1 MIQHGAFRFI
11 ALRLAAPLLLLAM
24 LMPTAASAQE
34 GAAADV
40 PVRSWQHSDFARIVF
55 DWPSSVGYTAEID
68 GQVLTVRFERPL
80 SANLAPL
87 EERLGDYIE
96 TAALAD
102 DGRTV
107 TFGLTGPM
115 TLGDFT
121 NELSVVLDLRRAA
134 EAAAQ
139 TDPASANAAPDIDGP
154 GGAPVPLGVRVGEH
168 SDYTRIVFDWEVPVE
183 HAVRRNGRA
192 VTVEFGR
199 AAFIDVA
206 ALSESLPPGI
216 RVAATQPAGAG
227 TQVTFA
233 VPETA
238 DLRDFTLE
246 SRVVLDVLATPAQR
260 NAQAEPLPPE
270 LLPAPEEVT
279 AAEADAAREETE
291 PAEAGSEGAAP
302 PAGAPSVEQTA
313 AQNDEPPTPD
323 SSAEE
328 ETAEAEG
335 DQASSDAALAEAIDD
350 GRVEFREGLEPDLQV
365 PEEQPTAET
374 EAPGRT
380 LVPAPDTAP
389 QTEPDVERQTAT
401 QATPAAADAP
411 EIALQDPDAEP
422 GPPLFQYN
430 FAWSEEVGAAVFR
443 RADTVW
449 IIFDAAQSV
458 DLSQL
463 RTTGAPVAERVD
475 QLPIS
480 GATVLRVQIPDR
492 QINAEARREGFTWA
506 VAFRAGP
513 QRPREQAPILAE
525 ADSDIGPTLVFPT
538 ERPGFAF
545 NIPDPEMGDV
555 MRIATFN
562 QGGKGMDGR
571 RRYPE
576 FELLPTAQG
585 LAMIRLS
592 DTVLLERNFDGF
604 EISAPDGLAISG
616 VSPEAPVSSGP
627 QLSSRRL
634 FDLERMQRGPPSEFL
649 QNRQALFGALAEV
662 PDEKINEARLDYAGF
677 LMTHGRAREALG
689 VLRVVERDDANLM
702 ARPPNLALKAAAAV
716 LANRTDQALT
726 LLNDPRLDG
735 FAEASLWRAAALAQN
750 DELLAAESA
759 FGPGESLLARYPY
772 PLRAMLGLTRI
783 ETAFANRNVDGAES
797 WIDTLEDDRED
808 LTRGQAAALDYNR
821 GRLAVASLDFDLA
834 EELFRE
840 VMASGDRKYA
850 YQAEIAFINMARQQ
864 GFMDDAEALERYE
877 RLRYAW
883 RGDRSELH
891 LLRKLGELYLEQPN
905 YFDGL
910 DVYRTAVQY
919 FPGDPVAEDL
929 AGEMTEVFRELFLR
943 GGADDLPP
951 LRALALYEEFQE
963 LTPAGEDGDRMIENI
978 ADRLAAIDLLPE
990 AAEKLEA
997 LLADEDRL
1005 PPGEERVRLSSKLA
1019 LIYLMDDKPEAAE
1032 EALIQGRRGLELV
1045 NLADDLEADRDRL
1058 LARAKFQL
1066 GEYDTA
1072 IKELAGDVS
1081 TEADLLRRDIY
1092 RETENWQESAKVL
1105 QRLAG
1110 NPPEDPAEGA
1120 EGQQARYVINWGV
1133 ALYQNDDREGL
1144 RDLVELWGPA
1154 MSNSSLSGVFDY
1166 ITGADPAPTGGNV
1179 IETVNQLIGADR
1191 FDAFLTA
1198 YRDRLFATP
1207 EEPSVDVSASSS

>member
-1 MIQHGAFRFI
+1 MV
-11 ALRLAAPLLLLAM
+11 LLLAVA
-24 LMPTAASAQE
+24 LVGP
-34 GAAADV
+34 AAAQQV
-40 PVRSWQHSDFARIVF
+40 GGEEVRVRAWQHSDFARIVF
-55 DWPSSVGYTAEID
+55 DWPAAVGYQAAIE
-68 GQVLTVRFERPL
+68 GRVLTVRFERPL
-80 SANLAPL
+80 EADLDPVRT
-87 EERLGDYIE
+87 RLGDYVE
-96 TAALAD
+96 SASLGEA
-102 DGRTV
+102 GRTV
-107 TFGLTGPM
+107 RFGLTGPM
-115 TLGDFT
+115 ALGDFT
-121 NELSVVLDLRRAA
+121 NELSVVLDLRRVAETA
-134 EAAAQ
+134 EADQAQ
-139 TDPASANAAPDIDGP
+139 PEAAPDVNAE

-168 SDYTRIVFDWEVPVE
+168 ADYTRIVFDWEVPVE
-183 HAVRRNGRA
+183 HSVARNGRA
-192 VTVEFGR
+192 VTVAFGR

-206 ALSESLPPGI
+206 ALAESLPPGI
-216 RVAATQPAGAG
+216 RIEATRPAGAG

-233 VPETA
+233 VPDA
-238 DLRDFTLE
+238 ARLRDFNVDT
-246 SRVVLDVLATPAQR
+246 RVVLDVLATPGQR
-260 NAQAEPLPPE
+260 NAEAPPLPAD
-270 LLPAPEEVT
+270 LLPAPEQTAQAEPEAPAPADAEAEAEGPAEPP
-279 AAEADAAREETE
+279 AAE
-291 PAEAGSEGAAP
+291 
-302 PAGAPSVEQTA
+302 
-313 AQNDEPPTPD
+313 TP
-323 SSAEE
+323 EE
-328 ETAEAEG
+328 ETAAAPVAETAPETAEPSPPTG
-335 DQASSDAALAEAIDD
+335 EAALAEAVRD
-350 GRVEFREGLEPDLQV
+350 GRLEFREGLEPDLPDPDADSNAESESGAQT
-365 PEEQPTAET
+365 PEPPEPPE
-374 EAPGRT
+374 RT
-380 LVPAPDTAP
+380 LVPAPDAAAEGGDREAEAAAEGPPAP
-389 QTEPDVERQTAT
+389 APEDAEAAPEEPD
-401 QATPAAADAP
+401 AA
-411 EIALQDPDAEP
+411 P

-443 RADTVW
+443 RADNIW
-449 IIFDAAQSV
+449 IIFDSAQSV

-480 GATVLRVQIPDR
+480 GATVLRIQVPDR
-492 QINAEARREGFTWA
+492 QVNAEARREGFTWA
-506 VAFRAGP
+506 VAFREGP

-525 ADSDIGPTLVFPT
+525 VDSDIGPTLVFPT
-538 ERPGFAF
+538 DRPGFAF
-545 NIPDPEMGDV
+545 NVPDPEMGDV

-562 QGGKGMDGR
+562 QAGKGMDGR

-592 DTVLLERNFDGF
+592 DSVLLERNFDGF

-649 QNRQALFGALAEV
+649 QHQQALFSALAEV

-689 VLRVVERDDANLM
+689 VMRVVERDDPGLM

-716 LANRTDQALT
+716 LADRTDQALT

-735 FAEASLWRAAALAQN
+735 FAEASLWRGAALAQN
-750 DELLAAESA
+750 DELVAAENA

-772 PLRAMLGLTRI
+772 PLRATLGLIRI
-783 ETAFANRNVDGAES
+783 ETAFANRNVDGADS
-797 WIDTLEDDRED
+797 WIDTLEQDRAQ
-808 LTRGQAAALDYNR
+808 LTRGQRAALDYNR
-821 GRLAVASLDFDLA
+821 GRLAVAGLDFDLA

-864 GFMDDAEALERYE
+864 GFMDDEAALERYE

-891 LLRKLGELYLEQPN
+891 LLRKLGTLYLEQPN

-943 GGADDLPP
+943 GGADELPP

-990 AAEKLEA
+990 AAEKLET

-1019 LIYLMDDKPEAAE
+1019 LIYLMDDKPEQAE
-1032 EALIQGRRGLELV
+1032 EALVQGRRGLELV
-1045 NLADDLEADRDRL
+1045 DLDDALEADRDRL
-1058 LARAKFQL
+1058 LARAKFQQ

-1120 EGQQARYVINWGV
+1120 EGRQARYVINWGV

-1144 RDLVELWGPA
+1144 RDLVDLWGPA

-1198 YRDRLFATP
+1198 YRDRLFAAP
-1207 EEPSVDVSASSS
+1207 EDPSLDVSATSS